1 MEEDHEQVMSQNQGK
16 NLTRK
21 RGRGSCAQLLG
32 VCAHEAE
39 GCLCRPPELF
49 HRMVGQKPTEDR
61 TEGAQEAPAL
71 DSGRN

>member
-1 MEEDHEQVMSQNQGK
+1 MEEDHELVMSQNQGK
-16 NLTRK
+16 NLTCK
-21 RGRGSCAQLLG
+21 GGRVSCARLLG
-32 VCAHEAE
+32 VRADEAE

-61 TEGAQEAPAL
+61 TEGAQEVPAV